1 MAKITDRASWQI
13 LEDVSKL
20 INHARLIYGN
30 ELPANFETLK
40 KRYKEALAKKET
52 VANSIRAQQLANET
66 LTIVQNRSDQTLEE
80 LDELTGPPKSNVASK
95 QASTSGLFAKWDTMD
110 GHQHYEPRTLPV
122 LKRAIKR
129 HEELVRQASK
139 KIETLQIEH
148 KTIEVDFEISIINLK
163 DELVK
168 LVGSNSAPDLRRILE
183 PVARRQEELRLAN
196 EALERASA
204 RSLFS
209 KWDAMDRR
217 SGGRIKKRK
226 SIKRNQIRQTKRR
239 QTKRR

>member
-1 MAKITDRASWQI
+1 MSKITDRASWQI

-52 VANSIRAQQLANET
+52 VANSIRTQQLANET
-66 LTIVQNRSDQTLEE
+66 LTTEQVRSNQTLEE
-80 LDELTGPPKSNVASK
+80 LDELTGPPKSNAASK
-95 QASTSGLFAKWDTMD
+95 RARTSGLFAKWDTMD
-110 GHQHYEPRTLPV
+110 GHQHLEPRTLPV

-148 KTIEVDFEISIINLK
+148 KTIEVGFEVSIINLK
-163 DELVK
+163 EELVK

-209 KWDAMDRR
+209 KWDAMDGHRA
-217 SGGRIKKRK
+217 SGRKKRRK
-226 SIKRNQIRQTKRR
+226 SIKRNQIRQTR